1 MDIFIMI
8 VCIILSALF
17 SATETAYSSINKI
30 KLMSLAENGNK
41 KAAAVLDIV
50 EKYDKFL
57 TTVLV
62 GNNIVNIL
70 LASLAT
76 IFFTER
82 VGGEYGTTVSTAVT
96 TVVVLIFGEIT
107 PKSLA
112 KEFPERFAM
121 FTLGLVR
128 VLMFVFTPLCF
139 IFSLWTNLLSKINKE
154 NDDDTITDDELLTI
168 VKEAENEG
176 GLDKHESEL
185 IQNAIAFDDRQALDI
200 LTPRVDV
207 IAVPADATEEEINR
221 VFSDSGYS
229 RLPVYEGS
237 LDNIIGI
244 IHQKDFHDGTD
255 EGKALAEIYKK
266 PVFVTPTLKI
276 SNLLRKLQEEKAH
289 IAVVVDEYGGTAGI
303 VTMEDIL
310 EELVGEIWDEHDEI
324 VEEVT
329 EVSENTYLLQGTVL
343 LDEMCDLLKIKC
355 EESEAD
361 TVSGWIMEQLGHIPE
376 QGETFEYE
384 NLKIEITDVVARRIT
399 EVKVEVLPV
408 VEEEESSSLLDKL
421 PGKKNE
427 SSSAPKK
434 AETVQDK
441 KTESLSDK
449 KTQNK

>member
-1 MDIFIMI
+1 M
-8 VCIILSALF
+8 VLCIILSALF
-17 SATETAYSSINKI
+17 SATETAYNSVNKI
-30 KLMSLAENGNK
+30 KMISLAENGNK

-76 IFFTER
+76 LFF
-82 VGGEYGTTVSTAVT
+82 VGRMGDDYGPTVATVVT
-96 TVVVLIFGEIT
+96 TVIVLIFGEIT

-112 KEFPERFAM
+112 KEFPEKFAM
-121 FTLGLVR
+121 FVFPF
-128 VLMFVFTPLCF
+128 VKFLMFIFAPLCF
-139 IFSLWTNLLSKINKE
+139 IFSAWTNLLSKINKNE
-154 NDDDTITDDELLTI
+154 EEDTITDDELLTI

-207 IAVPADATEEEINR
+207 VAIPVDAEEEEITR
-221 VFSDSGYS
+221 LFSESGYS

-237 LDNIIGI
+237 LDNIVGVV
-244 IHQKDFHDGTD
+244 HQKDFHEGTD
-255 EGKALAEIYKK
+255 EGKTLSEIYKK

-276 SNLLRKLQEEKAH
+276 SNLLRELQKEKSH

-329 EVSENTYLLQGTVL
+329 EVSENIYLLQGTVL
-343 LDEMCDLLKIKC
+343 LDEMCDLVKIKC

-361 TVSGWIMEQLGHIPE
+361 TISGWIMEQLGHIPSE
-376 QGETFEYE
+376 GETFEYE
-384 NLKIEITDVVARRIT
+384 NLKIEITEVVARRIT
-399 EVKVEVLPV
+399 EVKIEVLPV
-408 VEEEESSSLLDKL
+408 EENEDDGSILSDIL
-421 PGKKNE
+421 PAKKGDNAAAKKSE
-427 SSSAPKK
+427 VAPTKK
-434 AETVQDK
+434 AEGAAAKKVQTK
-441 KTESLSDK
+441 
-449 KTQNK
+449 

>member
-1 MDIFIMI
+1 MDFFIMI
-8 VCIILSALF
+8 LCIVLSAFF
-17 SATETAYSSINKI
+17 SATETAFSSINRI
-30 KLMSLAENGNK
+30 KMISLAENDGNK

-76 IFFTER
+76 IFFIGR
-82 VGGEYGTTVSTAVT
+82 VGDEYGTTVSTVVT

-112 KEFPERFAM
+112 KEFPEKFAM
-121 FTLGLVR
+121 FALPFVKF
-128 VLMFVFTPLCF
+128 LMFIFAPLCF
-139 IFSLWTNLLSKINKE
+139 IFSLWTNLLSKINKNE
-154 NDDDTITDDELLTI
+154 EDDSITDDELLTI

-207 IAVPADATEEEINR
+207 IAVQSDATEEEINK

-329 EVSENTYLLQGTVL
+329 EVSENIYLLQGTVL
-343 LDEMCDLLKIKC
+343 LDEMCDLLGIKC
-355 EESEAD
+355 EDSEAD
-361 TVSGWIMEQLGHIPE
+361 TVSGFIMEQLDHIPE
-376 QGETFEYE
+376 AGETFEYE
-384 NLKIEITDVVARRIT
+384 NLKFEITEVVARRIT
-399 EVKVEVLPV
+399 EVKIEVLPV
-408 VEEEESSSLLDKL
+408 EEEEEKESLLDKL
-421 PGKKNE
+421 PGKKTE
-427 SSSAPKK
+427 AVQEKK
-434 AETVQDK
+434 AEAAEK
-441 KTESLSDK
+441 KAQTK
-449 KTQNK
+449 

>member
-8 VCIILSALF
+8 LCIIFSAFF
-17 SATETAYSSINKI
+17 SATETAFSSINKI
-30 KLMSLAENGNK
+30 KMISLAENDGNK
-41 KAAAVLDIV
+41 KAAAVLAIV

-76 IFFTER
+76 IFFVNR
-82 VGGEYGTTVSTAVT
+82 VGSEYGTTVATAVS

-112 KEFPERFAM
+112 KEFPEKFAM
-121 FTLGLVR
+121 FALPFVKF
-128 VLMFVFTPLCF
+128 LMFIFAPLCF
-139 IFSLWTNLLSKINKE
+139 IFSLWTNLLSKINKNE
-154 NDDDTITDDELLTI
+154 EDDAITDDELLTI
-168 VKEAENEG
+168 VKEAESEG

-207 IAVPADATEEEINR
+207 IAVESDATEEEINK

-255 EGKALAEIYKK
+255 EGKAIAEIYKK

-329 EVSENTYLLQGTVL
+329 EVSENLYLLQGTVL
-343 LDEMCDLLKIKC
+343 LDEMCDHLKVKC
-355 EESEAD
+355 EDSEAD
-361 TVSGWIMEQLGHIPE
+361 TVSGFIMEQLDHIPE
-376 QGETFEYE
+376 AGETFEYE
-384 NLKIEITDVVARRIT
+384 NLKFEITEVVARRIT
-399 EVKVEVLPV
+399 EVKVEVLPI
-408 VEEEESSSLLDKL
+408 EEEEEKESLLDKL
-421 PGKKNE
+421 PGKKTE
-427 SSSAPKK
+427 S
-434 AETVQDK
+434 VQEK
-441 KTESLSDK
+441 KTETADK
-449 KTQNK
+449 KAQTK